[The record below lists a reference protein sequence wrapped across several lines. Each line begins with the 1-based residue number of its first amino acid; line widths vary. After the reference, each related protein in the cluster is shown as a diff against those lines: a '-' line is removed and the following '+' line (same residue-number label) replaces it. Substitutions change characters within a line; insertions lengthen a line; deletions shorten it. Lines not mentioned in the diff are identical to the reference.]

1 MTLEA
6 PTHGPCAPVQAG
18 ALTLTDLKED
28 YMEDWQRLSS
38 MMLLDSF
45 WKATIGRKVC
55 LDGDDDDDDQDDGD
69 DGNDDHEL
77 LRRVAWLVCVTT

>member
-45 WKATIGRKVC
+45 WKATIAWWRATRRQQ
-55 LDGDDDDDDQDDGD
+55 LA
-69 DGNDDHEL
+69 
-77 LRRVAWLVCVTT
+77 RVAPGAP